1 MVDSLRALSFQR
13 SLTVWLFL
21 ELWLKLVDNKWPKM
35 KMNYALHASFKSE
48 TNSKS
53 LVTTRED
60 IRIKQKFVFVYL
72 VKMKEF
78 LLQVTP
84 G

>member
-1 MVDSLRALSFQR
+1 MVDSLRALSFKR

-21 ELWLKLVDNKWPKM
+21 ELWQKLVDNKWPKM

-48 TNSKS
+48 TKS